1 MRHSSF
7 GALVLFILLIVV
19 LVIML
24 TPGGRHDPSTARLP
38 GSLWGNK
45 P

>member
-7 GALVLFILLIVV
+7 GALVLFILLVVVIV
-19 LVIML
+19 LLL
-24 TPGGRHDPSTARLP
+24 TPNGRRSPSTAEVP
-38 GSLWGNK
+38 KPLWGAR

>member
-7 GALVLFILLIVV
+7 GALVLFILLVV
-19 LVIML
+19 VAVLLL
-24 TPGGRHDPSTARLP
+24 TPHQRRSPSTVEVP
-38 GSLWGNK
+38 LWGTR